1 MIRCYILDDEQP
13 AIDVIKTYI
22 SKIPELLLVG
32 TNTNPLNAIEFI
44 SKNNI
49 ELVFVDIQMDEM
61 NGLEV
66 IKTLGDKYKYVLCTA
81 YSEFAIN
88 GYELDAVDYLLKPI
102 TFERFERALIRVDKR
117 INSISKYS
125 QTSIDDYIY
134 VKTES
139 KGKMLKIDL
148 SDILYIE
155 AKSNYVAFHLEHK
168 KILSHISLKNLE
180 EKLSHLDFLRVHK
193 SFIIPLKRITTVQN
207 CEIQL
212 KLVATPIPLSAF
224 YKESFFK
231 KVSNNFLG

>member
-1 MIRCYILDDEQP
+1 MIRCYIIDDEQP
-13 AIDVIKTYI
+13 AIDVIKKYI
-22 SKIPELLLVG
+22 SKIPELFLVG
-32 TNTNPLNAIEFI
+32 MNTNPINAIEFI
-44 SKNNI
+44 SKNDI
-49 ELVFVDIQMDEM
+49 ELVFLDIQMDEM

-66 IKTLGDKYKYVLCTA
+66 IKILGNKYKYVLCTA

-88 GYELDAVDYLLKPI
+88 GYDLDAVDYLLKPI
-102 TFERFERALIRVDKR
+102 TFQRFERALIRVDKR
-117 INSISKYS
+117 INSTNKFHEKF
-125 QTSIDDYIY
+125 IDDYIY

-155 AKSNYVAFHLEHK
+155 AKSNYVAFHLENK
-168 KILSHISLKNLE
+168 KILSHISLKDLE

-193 SFIIPLKRITTVQN
+193 SFIIPLKRVTTVQN
-207 CEIQL
+207 CEILL
-212 KLVATPIPLSAF
+212 KHVATPIPLSAF